1 MHNTLSDSLATFNPE
16 TATLLG
22 EGSESRVYALDSHHV
37 LRVCRDGASTDG
49 VAARAALLDEITA
62 GSRHIPFATP
72 QVIEQGE
79 HNGQHVT
86 LENRLNGN
94 SMLNALADASGS
106 GRRML
111 IEQYM
116 EAAWLLGDVAIERPF
131 YGEIC
136 HPEPIEAP
144 SFRAY
149 LAERAERSLATS
161 TDMTL
166 TDSIRIAAN
175 VAEPDDRGRLVHL
188 DFCPANVLVEGV
200 RVSAVLDFGYASLI
214 GDRRMTA
221 VAAAAYLV
229 PEITPTV
236 KKGDQA
242 IAFDWLRN
250 HEMISYYTSAERWLA
265 AYWTHASDDENLFKW
280 CTKILG

>member
-1 MHNTLSDSLATFNPE
+1 MHNTLSESLTAFNPE

-22 EGSESRVYALDSHHV
+22 EGSEARVYALDADHV
-37 LRVCRDGASTDG
+37 LRLCKDGATDEG
-49 VAARAALLDEITA
+49 VAARADLLDEIA
-62 GSRHIPFATP
+62 DGARHLQFATP
-72 QVIEQGE
+72 RVFEQGK
-79 HNGQHVT
+79 HTGQHVT
-86 LENRLNGN
+86 LEKRLNGD
-94 SMLNALADASGS
+94 SLLNALADATGS
-106 GRRML
+106 GRQML

-116 EAAWLLGDVAIERPF
+116 ETAWSLGDVAIERPF
-131 YGEIC
+131 YGELC
-136 HPEPIEAP
+136 HPEPIQAP

-149 LAERAERSLATS
+149 LAERAEHSLTQATE
-161 TDMTL
+161 MTL

-188 DFCPANVLVEGV
+188 DYCPANVMVEGV
-200 RVSAVLDFGYASLI
+200 RVSVVLDFGYSSLI
-214 GDRRMTA
+214 GDRRLTA

-236 KKGDQA
+236 RKGDQA
-242 IAFDWLRN
+242 LAFDWLRN